1 MGNRPVDDRAGY
13 FAESAVGSLAKVAR
27 AIEDV
32 ADAVRSAACGIE
44 RMLAAFDWTSLR
56 KEWSAYARRKR
67 KAEERSR
74 RNNDEMRRRGKTR

>member
-27 AIEDV
+27 AIED
-32 ADAVRSAACGIE
+32 AVRSAACGIE
-44 RMLAAFDWTSLR
+44 RMLAAVDWTSLR